1 MLTSNAAALGVYTD
15 LHGFDRLREEARKQS
30 PEALTEV
37 AQQFESLMVQMA
49 LKSMREAKLA
59 EGAFDSD
66 QSDFYMEMFDK
77 QLSLTLS
84 RGRGLGLADTL
95 VRQLGGMTAAASD
108 KAITQEEGSASVGHE
123 AVRKPSFA
131 SPQAFIKDL
140 LPVARH
146 SAEKLNIDS
155 RSLLAQAAVE
165 TDWGQRII
173 HHGDG
178 RSSHNLFGAKAGS
191 DWHGERVSVTKAE
204 VSEGELVLSRQA
216 FRSYPSYAAAF
227 EDHAGLLQTNPAY
240 RAALASGGD
249 SLTFG
254 QKLQDAGYT
263 GDPDYGGRIAALLN
277 SSSWQ
282 HGWMELKHAA
292 AGSLT

>member
-84 RGRGLGLADTL
+84 RGRGLGLADAL

-108 KAITQEEGSASVGHE
+108 KAITQEEKSASVGHE

-178 RSSHNLFGAKAGS
+178 RSSHNLFGAKAGR
-191 DWHGERVSVTKAE
+191 DWHGERVSVTTAE
-204 VSEGELVLSRQA
+204 VSEGELVQSRQA

-227 EDHAGLLQTNPAY
+227 EDHARLLQTNPAY

-249 SLTFG
+249 LLTFG
-254 QKLQDAGYT
+254 QQLQDAGYA
-263 GDPDYGGRIAALLN
+263 GDPGYGGRIAALLN

-282 HGWMELKHAA
+282 HGWMDLKHAA
-292 AGSLT
+292 TGSLT